1 MKGIDNKG
9 ISKNHQ
15 VLNESDSGGS
25 QQLQDL
31 NENAGYET
39 NRAFI
44 ENQNYFQDDL
54 EQESNKSDALDEQT
68 MNVFGFKDDLDASLD
83 DKMIILNATENQIYN
98 LVERPK
104 YLLSF
109 DLKDSEQ
116 EFLYYISC

>member
-1 MKGIDNKG
+1 
-9 ISKNHQ
+9 
-15 VLNESDSGGS
+15 
-25 QQLQDL
+25 
-31 NENAGYET
+31 
-39 NRAFI
+39 
-44 ENQNYFQDDL
+44 
-54 EQESNKSDALDEQT
+54 